1 MQMRPEPYIHT
12 CSYME
17 PPAVNTYRN
26 DRRPSLDLDAIP
38 REITPRD
45 QEAFR
50 RCASVELTEEERQRI
65 LRPERSFPQQEEIL
79 AVHWHPE
86 HVPMD
91 LIVKRLQRLYP
102 NRGDQLIIPTQH
114 NELMSLGGFSG
125 VEVDCYSRGFK
136 RKVQLLLHFEDGK
149 VREATVLRN
158 MLTHTFKYRTSQL
171 FEFMQTVLDP
181 VFEDRLQRAAGK
193 TNSDEEIV
201 AFTRIHVAKLQQL
214 IENNWAATPKES
226 FKNKLVRN
234 FFEELRGLYDDRIVN
249 KAQVF
254 LKAAKEEV
262 KEHFS
267 LTYFYRA
274 SEIIEE
280 ARSLGAGI
288 VIPHPEQFW
297 PILLA
302 DYDVDGIEVWNP
314 QSREYTE
321 FLISAVQRQNRLRAR
336 KDRPVL
342 VFMGDDCHMGE
353 KLKAPEQRDPEKGVR
368 EVGLQ
373 PAWDD
378 LSISKH
384 LIVQG
389 VSRASVIEEYRA
401 RLAS

>member
-1 MQMRPEPYIHT
+1 MGLL
-12 CSYME
+12 S
-17 PPAVNTYRN
+17 VNKNR
-26 DRRPSLDLDAIP
+26 DGRCQSLELDAIP
-38 REITPRD
+38 REVTSWD
-45 QEAFR
+45 QEAFL
-50 RCASVELTEEERQRI
+50 RCTSSELTEVERQRV
-65 LRPERSFPQQEEIL
+65 LVPERSFPQQEEIL

-91 LIVKRLQRLYP
+91 LIVGRMQKLYP

-114 NELMSLGGFSG
+114 NTLMSLGGFAG

-136 RKVQLLLHFEDGK
+136 RKVQLLLHFEEAK

-158 MLTHTFKYRTSQL
+158 MLAHTFKYRSSQL
-171 FEFMQTVLDP
+171 FEYIQTVLDP
-181 VFEDRLQRAAGK
+181 IFEGRAQRAAGK
-193 TNSDEEIV
+193 TNSDEDIV

-226 FKNKLVRN
+226 IKNKLVSN
-234 FFEELRGLYDDRIVN
+234 FFEELRALYDDRIVN

-254 LKAAKEEV
+254 LKAIKEVV

-321 FLISAVQRQNRLRAR
+321 FLITAVQRQNRLRGR
-336 KDRPVL
+336 TDRPVL

-353 KLKAPEQRDPEKGVR
+353 KLKAPELRDPEKGGR

-373 PAWDD
+373 PAWED

-389 VSRASVIEEYRA
+389 VNRASIIEEYRA
-401 RLAS
+401 RLTS